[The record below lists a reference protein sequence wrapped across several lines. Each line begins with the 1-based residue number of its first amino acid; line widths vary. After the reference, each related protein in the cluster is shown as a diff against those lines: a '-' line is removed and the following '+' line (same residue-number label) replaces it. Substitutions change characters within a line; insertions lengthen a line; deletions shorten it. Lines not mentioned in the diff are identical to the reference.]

1 MIDTHAHLND
11 EDLIERVQEII
22 DDGYLE
28 YIVVPGYDFES
39 SKTALALAKRH
50 KKVYCALGC
59 HPHDAKNF
67 SQEEFE
73 YYLQNSKDEK
83 VVAIGEIGLDYHYD
97 LSPREVQKEVFKS
110 QIDLAHN
117 VGLPV
122 VLHVRDAYKDTL
134 DIMTEYKNKLTNG
147 VLLHCYSGSAEMVRE
162 FSKFDAY
169 FAFGGAVT
177 YKNAKKEEVLRAV
190 KKDRLLLET
199 DCPYMTPVPFR
210 GKQNE
215 PKFIRH
221 TAEYVASALNM
232 TLDELDLLTTENAK
246 RFFGTK

>member
-11 EDLIERVQEII
+11 EDLIGRVQEII
-22 DDGYLE
+22 NDGYLE

-39 SKTALALAKRH
+39 SKSALALANEH
-50 KKVYCALGC
+50 KKVYAVLGC
-59 HPHDAKNF
+59 HPHDSKSF
-67 SQEEFE
+67 TKEECDF
-73 YYLQNSKDEK
+73 YKSHAKDEK

-97 LSPREVQKEVFKS
+97 LSPREVQKEVFKA
-110 QIDLAHN
+110 QIELAYE

-122 VLHVRDAYKDTL
+122 VLHVREAYKDTL
-134 DIMTEYKNKLTNG
+134 DILAECKDKLTNG
-147 VLLHCYSGSAEMVRE
+147 VLLHCYSGSSEMVRE

-177 YKNAKKEEVLRAV
+177 YKNAKKEEVLKAV

-215 PKFIRH
+215 PKYIRY
-221 TAEYVASALNM
+221 TAEFVASVLG
-232 TLDELDLLTTENAK
+232 TSVEELDSLTTQNAK
-246 RFFGTK
+246 RFFKIN